1 MEEQNV
7 LNTTGMKIVVDKEMK
22 YEVGYINVLTR
33 ETLMNNKLPPLP
45 KIDVMVKTVD
55 QQWFTAQEVEKLRE
69 EAVQWERMKIINA
82 LEKRY
87 EQACKDQ
94 ITDCDSF
101 YSGVAYGF
109 DVAIQIIE
117 GEIEE

>member
-1 MEEQNV
+1 MQ
-7 LNTTGMKIVVDKEMK
+7 
-22 YEVGYINVLTR
+22 YEVGYTDVTTKKK
-33 ETLMNNKLPPLP
+33 EVLMNSKLPPLP
-45 KIDVMVKTVD
+45 KIDVMGKILD

-69 EAVQWERMKIINA
+69 EAIQWERKRVISA

-87 EQACKDQ
+87 EQACKDR
-94 ITDCDSF
+94 ITDYDNF